1 MQPDLERLS
10 IRLFKNAA
18 NLCRHVSDKTVNKP
32 SRKRLSR
39 SSVSRTEDGESIR
52 TLSDCSARN
61 LMGVE
66 YLFLEKEFEER
77 QVAKG
82 NTGISKAMVVR
93 VRYRSMWE

>member
-10 IRLFKNAA
+10 IRLFKNAS

-39 SSVSRTEDGESIR
+39 SSVSRTEDGESKR

-61 LMGVE
+61 LMVVA
-66 YLFLEKEFEER
+66 YLFLGKEFEQR

-82 NTGISKAMVVR
+82 NIQVF
-93 VRYRSMWE
+93 